1 MNKNVLDQDM
11 PAVASRV
18 KRQRILDAIAASC
31 AEKTF
36 ASTTIADIVS
46 RAGVSR
52 ATFYKH
58 FPNKRSCFDAAVE
71 WFVDELRAVC
81 RAAHSDAAD
90 GPENVRRAI
99 AAALVLMTA
108 APDYTR
114 LMVIEAI
121 AVDPGLINRF
131 RTLLIAALRVASDN
145 ADDTLPSK
153 GTIRTAYGQAQVLV
167 ANQILVG
174 RGDELQELLPD
185 IVYIALFPFAG
196 PEEALKQAQLAR

>member
-1 MNKNVLDQDM
+1 M
-11 PAVASRV
+11 PTVATLF
-18 KRQRILDAIAASC
+18 KRQRILDAIAVSC
-31 AEKTF
+31 AEKTY
-36 ASTTIADIVS
+36 ASTTISDIVS
-46 RAGVSR
+46 RAGISR

-71 WFVDELRAVC
+71 GFVAELRAVG

-90 GPENVRRAI
+90 NPENVRRAI
-99 AAALVLMTA
+99 AAALALMTA

-114 LMVIEAI
+114 LVVIEAI
-121 AVDPGLINRF
+121 AVDPSLIDRF
-131 RTLLIAALRVASDN
+131 RTLLIAALRGAGDG
-145 ADDTLPSK
+145 ADGALPNK
-153 GTIRTAYGQAQVLV
+153 AATRTAYGQAQVLV

-185 IVYIALFPFAG
+185 IVYIALFPFTG